1 MSKAPFNIR
10 GEALLSAKANAL
22 GEKELDAHT
31 RTAEWLLGVATT
43 TFPTDLDDDV
53 MIALS
58 LQVNFQL
65 EQGVEAGVYKE
76 WYEGDVR
83 SIYAERNTDPK
94 ALAIATRL
102 LTSANANALSAVTS
116 LR

>member
-10 GEALLSAKANAL
+10 DEPLLSAKAKGL
-22 GEKELDAHT
+22 RERPLDAHT
-31 RTAEWLLGVATT
+31 RMAEWLLGVANA
-43 TFPTDLDDDV
+43 TFQTDLDDDV
-53 MIALS
+53 RIALS
-58 LQVNFQL
+58 MQVNFQL

-83 SIYAERNTDPK
+83 SVYAERITDPK
-94 ALAIATRL
+94 ALAFATRL
-102 LTSANANALSAVTS
+102 LTFANATALSAVTS